1 MAHRSESH
9 RLRYIDASRR
19 ASSVIS
25 RAKSATCQATCSNLS
40 PRSDPRAVF
49 RLLNAISGKQ
59 NTSQDSSFPDCTCP
73 LDTANHFASYLRL
86 RLSQA
91 TPRSSRR
98 AERQFMNELGKLAV
112 RMLLPSII
120 LSAPPSP

>member
-25 RAKSATCQATCSNLS
+25 RAKSATWQATCSNLS

-49 RLLNAISGKQ
+49 RLLNAISGKKTPPKTLLFPIALALLTLPTTLPLIFAHVYLKRHPVPRAEL
-59 NTSQDSSFPDCTCP
+59 NDSS
-73 LDTANHFASYLRL
+73 
-86 RLSQA
+86 
-91 TPRSSRR
+91 
-98 AERQFMNELGKLAV
+98 
-112 RMLLPSII
+112 
-120 LSAPPSP
+120 